1 MFDKI
6 YVQKTDTTQISNAI
20 KRAAD
25 ITSEAQTKA
34 VDKLVAS
41 KDRVDISLNEY
52 KRFLN
57 LETQIKQY
65 ERILKSL
72 GIPFELNIDTDSIHV
87 SYCDN
92 PRDFKRKYRIEF
104 DVDERYIS

>member
-6 YVQKTDTTQISNAI
+6 YVQETDTTQISNAI
-20 KRAAD
+20 KCAAD

-57 LETQIKQY
+57 LENQIRRY

-104 DVDERYIS
+104 DVMEF

>member
-6 YVQKTDTTQISNAI
+6 YVQETDTTQISNAI

-65 ERILKSL
+65 ERLLKSF
-72 GIPFELNIDTDSIHV
+72 GIPFELNIDIDSIHI

-104 DVDERYIS
+104 DVMEF

>member
-6 YVQKTDTTQISNAI
+6 YVQETDTTQISNAI
-20 KRAAD
+20 KRAAEVS
-25 ITSEAQTKA
+25 SEAQTKS

-57 LETQIKQY
+57 LENQIRQY

-104 DVDERYIS
+104 NVDER

>member
-6 YVQKTDTTQISNAI
+6 YVQETDTTQISNAI
-20 KRAAD
+20 KRAAEVS
-25 ITSEAQTKA
+25 SEAQTKS

-57 LETQIKQY
+57 LENQIRRY

-87 SYCDN
+87 SYWDN
-92 PRDFKRKYRIEF
+92 SLDFKRKYRIEF
-104 DVDERYIS
+104 NVDER

>member
-6 YVQKTDTTQISNAI
+6 YVQETDTTQISNAI
-20 KRAAD
+20 KRAAEVS
-25 ITSEAQTKA
+25 SEAQTKS

-41 KDRVDISLNEY
+41 KNRVDISLNEY
-52 KRFLN
+52 KRLLN
-57 LETQIKQY
+57 LESQIRRY

-72 GIPFELNIDTDSIHV
+72 GIPFELNIDTDSIHI

-104 DVDERYIS
+104 DVMEF

>member
-1 MFDKI
+1 MFDQI

-20 KRAAD
+20 KRAAEV
-25 ITSEAQTKA
+25 S

-65 ERILKSL
+65 EKILKSL

-104 DVDERYIS
+104 DVMEF

>member
-6 YVQKTDTTQISNAI
+6 YVQETDTTQISNAI
-20 KRAAD
+20 KRAAEVS
-25 ITSEAQTKA
+25 SEAQTKS

-57 LETQIKQY
+57 LENQIRQY

-72 GIPFELNIDTDSIHV
+72 GIPFELNIDTNSIHV

-104 DVDERYIS
+104 NVDER

>member
-6 YVQKTDTTQISNAI
+6 YVQETDATQISNAI
-20 KRAAD
+20 KRAAEVS
-25 ITSEAQTKA
+25 SEAQTKS

-41 KDRVDISLNEY
+41 KNRVDISLNEY
-52 KRFLN
+52 KRLLN
-57 LETQIKQY
+57 LESQIRRY

-72 GIPFELNIDTDSIHV
+72 GIPFELNIDTDSIHI

-104 DVDERYIS
+104 DVMEF

>member
-20 KRAAD
+20 KRAAEVS
-25 ITSEAQTKA
+25 SEAQTKA
-34 VDKLVAS
+34 VDKLVVS

-65 ERILKSL
+65 ERMLKSL

-87 SYCDN
+87 SYWDN
-92 PRDFKRKYRIEF
+92 SLDFKRKYRIEF
-104 DVDERYIS
+104 NVDER

>member
-20 KRAAD
+20 KRAAEVS
-25 ITSEAQTKA
+25 SEAQTKS

-57 LETQIKQY
+57 LENQIRRY

-104 DVDERYIS
+104 NVDER

>member
-6 YVQKTDTTQISNAI
+6 YVQETDTTQISNAI
-20 KRAAD
+20 KRAAEVS
-25 ITSEAQTKA
+25 SEAQTKS

-104 DVDERYIS
+104 DVMEF